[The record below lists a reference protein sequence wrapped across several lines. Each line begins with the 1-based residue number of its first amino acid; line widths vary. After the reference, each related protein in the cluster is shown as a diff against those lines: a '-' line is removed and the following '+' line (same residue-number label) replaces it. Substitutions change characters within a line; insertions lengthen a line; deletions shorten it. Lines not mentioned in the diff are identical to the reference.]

1 MLQGVGECSAAVDKR
16 TKFLSTSGSRFPHQQ
31 NVRFESDL

>member
-1 MLQGVGECSAAVDKR
+1 MLQGVGECSAADKR
-16 TKFLSTSGSRFPHQQ
+16 TKFLSTPGSWFPHQQ